1 MTSTLKRTA
10 YHEAGHLV
18 ASYVFGNIGN
28 VDFVTIIPHEG
39 SGGRVEY
46 KTYKTDCSLD
56 TVIDTQNAILGLFAG
71 IVSEEIKFGEHN
83 PDGFGNIDNDGGDYR
98 AISNHLLSLG
108 ESNDGDYKHQCKALL
123 LTHWDKVEMIA
134 KELLIK
140 KNLSGE
146 QCLNI
151 IERIKNFQKAEL

>member
-1 MTSTLKRTA
+1 MTSTLEETA

-18 ASYVFGNIGN
+18 ASYVFGEIGN

-39 SGGRVEY
+39 SLGRVKY
-46 KTYKTDCSLD
+46 KTYNEPYTY
-56 TVIDTQNAILGLFAG
+56 VETQNEILGLFAG

-83 PDGFGNIDNDGGDYR
+83 PDGFGYNGFGYVHSGDCE
-98 AISNHLLSLG
+98 AILDHLFSMG
-108 ESNDGDYKHQCKALL
+108 EDADDYKHQCKALL

-140 KNLSGE
+140 KTLSGE

-151 IERIKNFQKAEL
+151 IVK

>member
-1 MTSTLKRTA
+1 MTSILEETA

-18 ASYVFGNIGN
+18 ASYVFGEIGN

-56 TVIDTQNAILGLFAG
+56 TLIETQNAILGLFAG

-83 PDGFGNIDNDGGDYR
+83 PDGFGDNGFGYVYSGDCE
-98 AISNHLLSLG
+98 AILDHLFSMG
-108 ESNDGDYKHQCKALL
+108 EHGDDYKHQCKALL
-123 LTHWDKVEMIA
+123 LTHWNKVEMIA

-140 KNLSGE
+140 KTLSGE

-151 IERIKNFQKAEL
+151 IER

>member
-1 MTSTLKRTA
+1 MRSTLKRTA

-18 ASYVFGNIGN
+18 ASYVFGEIGN

-56 TVIDTQNAILGLFAG
+56 TLIETQNAILGLFAG

-98 AISNHLLSLG
+98 AISDHLGSLG
-108 ESNDGDYKHQCKALL
+108 EDGDDYKNQCKALL
-123 LTHWDKVEMIA
+123 LTHWEKVEMIA
-134 KELLIK
+134 KELLIEK
-140 KNLSGE
+140 TLSGE

-151 IERIKNFQKAEL
+151 IERIKNFQKVKVS